1 MDDRT
6 KYILIGVLIGII
18 IGMIVFYLL
27 ILSGI
32 IRPFLFS
39 GVRALNRTFERPGML
54 PGT

>member
-1 MDDRT
+1 MNDRT

-27 ILSGI
+27 MLSGI
-32 IRPFLFS
+32 IQPFLF
-39 GVRALNRTFERPGML
+39 GGARALNRTFERPDML